1 MIKEEKMC
9 KKTYE
14 ETEMRYI
21 ISFFFLS
28 GILIG
33 AGRTYQNFAR
43 WYTETI
49 YPMFPETMGRLSSLL
64 PFSIFE
70 LLTLVLILL
79 LSMSMLGLV
88 RILWLRNKDSRGK
101 INLWIKRSFA
111 LTGVLLLLFSMTAAV
126 NYHRTPIAETAGLSL
141 RESSVEEL
149 VRLNLILIDDLNRL
163 KDQVDRD
170 DQGLYQL
177 QEKQVVPQVREAM
190 MRLGDRYVSLSG
202 YYPKPKPILLSRG
215 MSYLGLTGIFSP
227 FTLEANYNRSV
238 PDYVIPYTI
247 AHELAHTK
255 GYMKEEEAGFLA
267 YLACRDSNLAE
278 LQYSAAMNGLV
289 YAINA
294 LYQNAGTEEF
304 QAVMDQIPEEIKIE
318 IGASNTYWQAHTIRL
333 TKIAEIANDRYLM
346 ANAQEAGIKSY
357 GLMVDLLLA
366 EYAGQ
371 HPLGTLL

>member
-1 MIKEEKMC
+1 
-9 KKTYE
+9 
-14 ETEMRYI
+14 MRYI
-21 ISFFFLS
+21 ISLFFLS

-33 AGRTYQNFAR
+33 AGRNIQNFAR

-49 YPMFPETMGRLSSLL
+49 YPIFPETMGRLSSLL

-70 LLTLVLILL
+70 MLTLVLILL
-79 LSMSMLGLV
+79 LSMSLLGLV
-88 RILWLRNKDSRGK
+88 RILWLRSKDSRRK
-101 INLWIKRSFA
+101 VKLWMKRSLA

-126 NYHRTPIAETAGLSL
+126 NYHRTSIAETAGLSL

-177 QEKQVVPQVREAM
+177 QEKQMVPQVREAM

-202 YYPKPKPILLSRG
+202 YYPMPKPILLSEG

-238 PDYVIPYTI
+238 PDYVMPYTI

-255 GYMKEEEAGFLA
+255 GYLKEEEAGFLA
-267 YLACRDSNLAE
+267 YLACRDSNSAE

-304 QAVMDQIPEEIKIE
+304 QAVIDQIPEEIKIE
-318 IGASNTYWQAHTIRL
+318 IGASRTYWQAHTIRL
-333 TKIAEIANDRYLM
+333 TKIAEAANDRYLM
-346 ANAQEAGIKSY
+346 ANAQEAGTKSY